1 MARRHDPQLSM
12 ALSRRSRGNDRLPAI
27 AGGLFVFGLIAFFI
41 GTAIVSLL
49 SVGGETSGL
58 SIAGD
63 PVVRRVLWFTLE
75 QALLS
80 TLLSVVAAVPVA
92 RALARQPQFFGRK
105 FLIRL
110 MAVPMGLPVL
120 IGALGIIGIWGRQ
133 GLVNDG
139 LTALGLSER
148 FSIYGLSGILLA
160 HVFFNMPLAA
170 RLMLA
175 GLERIPAEYWRT
187 SASLGMGGF
196 SVLRFIEW
204 PVLWRII
211 PGIAGLIFML
221 CATSFTL
228 VLVLGGGPAATTI
241 EVAIYQALRLDF
253 EPARAVSL
261 AFLQIV
267 VTAAILG
274 AMALFPAPDDPG
286 ATLGGA
292 TRRFDAR
299 SLSTRIGDGV
309 LIVAAALFLGLP
321 LGQVLVAGL
330 KSDLG
335 RLLSDGAVLDAAAT
349 SLAIGLSAA
358 IVSVVVGI
366 AVIRAQAALGAGR
379 RPLPLAGVISAGLA
393 AVSSLVLLVPTAVLG
408 TGWFLVL
415 RAQGDVARFAPAV
428 VVCINALMALPFAMR
443 VLSPAFEE
451 HRRRT
456 ARLADSLGIIGLAR
470 FRLIDWPVLHRP
482 ILTALSFAMALS
494 LGDLGAVALFG
505 SENLVTL
512 PWLIYSRMGAYR
524 SQDADG
530 LALILGLV
538 CLLLALA
545 GTPGLSKKESRD
557 AG

>member
-1 MARRHDPQLSM
+1 MDE
-12 ALSRRSRGNDRLPAI
+12 RLPAI
-27 AGGLFVFGLIAFFI
+27 AGGLLVFALIAVFI
-41 GTAIVSLL
+41 GTAIASLL
-49 SVGGETSGL
+49 AVGGETTGL
-58 SIAGD
+58 SIAED

-80 TLLSVVAAVPVA
+80 TLLSVGAALPVA
-92 RALARQPQFFGRK
+92 RALARQPRFIGRK
-105 FLIRL
+105 WLIRL

-133 GLVNDG
+133 GLVNDALAG
-139 LTALGLSER
+139 LGVGER

-170 RLMLA
+170 RLMLS

-187 SASLGMGGF
+187 SASLGMGDF
-196 SVLRFIEW
+196 AVFRFIEW

-274 AMALFPAPDDPG
+274 AMALFPAPSDPG
-286 ATLGGA
+286 TTLGGA
-292 TRRFDAR
+292 ARRFDAR
-299 SLSTRIGDGV
+299 TLPARLGDGI
-309 LIVAAALFLGLP
+309 LILAAALFLGLP

-330 KSDLG
+330 QSDLA
-335 RLLSDGAVLDAAAT
+335 RLFSDQAVLRAAT
-349 SLAIGLSAA
+349 TSLVIGLSAA
-358 IVSVVVGI
+358 LVSVLVGI
-366 AVIRAQAALGAGR
+366 AVIRARAALGAGR
-379 RPLPLAGVISAGLA
+379 RPLPIAVLASAGLG

-415 RAQGDVARFAPAV
+415 RAQGDVARFAPAI

-443 VLSPAFEE
+443 VLAPAFEE
-451 HRRRT
+451 HRQRS
-456 ARLADSLGIIGLAR
+456 ARLADSLAIAGFAR
-470 FRLIDWPVLHRP
+470 FRLIDWPVLRRP

-505 SENLVTL
+505 SENLITL

-530 LALILGLV
+530 LALVLGLV

-545 GTPGLSKKESRD
+545 GTPGLSRKESRN

>member
-1 MARRHDPQLSM
+1 MDE
-12 ALSRRSRGNDRLPAI
+12 RLPAI
-27 AGGLFVFGLIAFFI
+27 AGGLLVFALIAVFI
-41 GTAIVSLL
+41 GTAIASLL
-49 SVGGETSGL
+49 AVGGETTGL
-58 SIAGD
+58 SIAED

-80 TLLSVVAAVPVA
+80 TLLSVGAALPVA
-92 RALARQPQFFGRK
+92 RALARQPRFIGRK
-105 FLIRL
+105 WLIRL

-133 GLVNDG
+133 GLVNDALAG
-139 LTALGLSER
+139 LGVGER

-170 RLMLA
+170 RLMLS

-196 SVLRFIEW
+196 AVFRFIEW

-253 EPARAVSL
+253 DPARAVSL

-274 AMALFPAPDDPG
+274 AMALFPAPSDPG
-286 ATLGGA
+286 TTLGGA
-292 TRRFDAR
+292 ARRFDAR
-299 SLSTRIGDGV
+299 TLPARLGDGI
-309 LIVAAALFLGLP
+309 LILAAALFLGLP

-330 KSDLG
+330 QSDLA
-335 RLLSDGAVLDAAAT
+335 RLFSDQAVLRAAT
-349 SLAIGLSAA
+349 TSLVIGLSAA
-358 IVSVVVGI
+358 LVSVLVGI
-366 AVIRAQAALGAGR
+366 AVIRARAALGAGR
-379 RPLPLAGVISAGLA
+379 RPLPIAVLASAGLG

-415 RAQGDVARFAPAV
+415 RAQGDVARFAPAI

-443 VLSPAFEE
+443 VLAPAFEE
-451 HRRRT
+451 HRQRS
-456 ARLADSLGIIGLAR
+456 ARLADSLAIAGFAR
-470 FRLIDWPVLHRP
+470 FRLIDWPVLRRP

-505 SENLVTL
+505 SENLITL

-530 LALILGLV
+530 LALVLGLV

-545 GTPGLSKKESRD
+545 GTPGLSRKESRN

>member
-1 MARRHDPQLSM
+1 MDE
-12 ALSRRSRGNDRLPAI
+12 RLPAI
-27 AGGLFVFGLIAFFI
+27 AGGLLVFALIAVFI
-41 GTAIVSLL
+41 GTAIASLL
-49 SVGGETSGL
+49 AVGGETTGL
-58 SIAGD
+58 SIAED

-80 TLLSVVAAVPVA
+80 TLLSVGAALPVA
-92 RALARQPQFFGRK
+92 RALARQPRFIGRK
-105 FLIRL
+105 WLIRL

-133 GLVNDG
+133 GLVNDALAG
-139 LTALGLSER
+139 LGVGER

-170 RLMLA
+170 RLMLS

-196 SVLRFIEW
+196 AVFRFIEW

-253 EPARAVSL
+253 DPARAVSL

-274 AMALFPAPDDPG
+274 AMALFPAPSDPG
-286 ATLGGA
+286 TTLGGA
-292 TRRFDAR
+292 ARRFDAR
-299 SLSTRIGDGV
+299 TLPARLGDGI
-309 LIVAAALFLGLP
+309 LILAAALFLGLP

-330 KSDLG
+330 QSDLA
-335 RLLSDGAVLDAAAT
+335 RLFSDQAVLRAAT
-349 SLAIGLSAA
+349 TSLVIGLSAA
-358 IVSVVVGI
+358 LVSVLVGI
-366 AVIRAQAALGAGR
+366 AVIRARAALGAGR
-379 RPLPLAGVISAGLA
+379 RPLPIAVLASAGLG

-415 RAQGDVARFAPAV
+415 RAQGDVARFAPAI

-443 VLSPAFEE
+443 VLAPAFEE
-451 HRRRT
+451 HRQRS
-456 ARLADSLGIIGLAR
+456 ARLADSLAIAGFAR
-470 FRLIDWPVLHRP
+470 FRVIDWPVLRRP

-505 SENLVTL
+505 SENLITL

-530 LALILGLV
+530 LALVLGLV

-545 GTPGLSKKESRD
+545 GTPGLSRKESRN

>member
-1 MARRHDPQLSM
+1 MDE
-12 ALSRRSRGNDRLPAI
+12 RLPAI
-27 AGGLFVFGLIAFFI
+27 AGGLLVFALIAVFI
-41 GTAIVSLL
+41 GTAIASLL
-49 SVGGETSGL
+49 AVGGETTGL
-58 SIAGD
+58 SIAED

-80 TLLSVVAAVPVA
+80 TLLSVGAALPVA
-92 RALARQPQFFGRK
+92 RALARQPRFIGRK
-105 FLIRL
+105 WLIRL

-133 GLVNDG
+133 GLVNDALAG
-139 LTALGLSER
+139 LGVGER

-170 RLMLA
+170 RLMLS

-196 SVLRFIEW
+196 AVFRFIEW

-253 EPARAVSL
+253 DPARAVSL

-274 AMALFPAPDDPG
+274 AMALFPAPSDPG
-286 ATLGGA
+286 TTLGGA
-292 TRRFDAR
+292 ARRFDAR
-299 SLSTRIGDGV
+299 TLPARLGDGI
-309 LIVAAALFLGLP
+309 LILAAALFLGLP

-330 KSDLG
+330 QSDLA
-335 RLLSDGAVLDAAAT
+335 RLFSDQAVLRAAT
-349 SLAIGLSAA
+349 TSLVIGLSAA
-358 IVSVVVGI
+358 LVSVLVGI
-366 AVIRAQAALGAGR
+366 AVIRARAALGAGR
-379 RPLPLAGVISAGLA
+379 RPLPIAVLASAGLG

-415 RAQGDVARFAPAV
+415 RAQGDVARFAPAI

-443 VLSPAFEE
+443 VLAPAFEE
-451 HRRRT
+451 HRQRS
-456 ARLADSLGIIGLAR
+456 ARLADSLGIAGFAR
-470 FRLIDWPVLHRP
+470 FRLIDWPVLRRP

-505 SENLVTL
+505 SENLITL

-530 LALILGLV
+530 LALGLGLV

-545 GTPGLSKKESRD
+545 GTPGLSRKESRN

>member
-1 MARRHDPQLSM
+1 MDE
-12 ALSRRSRGNDRLPAI
+12 RLPAI
-27 AGGLFVFGLIAFFI
+27 AGGLLVFALIAVFI
-41 GTAIVSLL
+41 GTAIASLL
-49 SVGGETSGL
+49 AVGGETTGL
-58 SIAGD
+58 SIAED

-80 TLLSVVAAVPVA
+80 TLLSVGAALPVA
-92 RALARQPQFFGRK
+92 RALARQPRFFGRK
-105 FLIRL
+105 WLIRL

-133 GLVNDG
+133 GLVNDALAG
-139 LTALGLSER
+139 LGVGER

-170 RLMLA
+170 RLMLS

-196 SVLRFIEW
+196 AVFRFIEW

-253 EPARAVSL
+253 DPARAVSL

-274 AMALFPAPDDPG
+274 AMALFPAPSDPG
-286 ATLGGA
+286 TTLGGA
-292 TRRFDAR
+292 ARRFDAR
-299 SLSTRIGDGV
+299 TLPARLGDGI
-309 LIVAAALFLGLP
+309 LILAAALFLGLP

-330 KSDLG
+330 QSDLA
-335 RLLSDGAVLDAAAT
+335 RLFSDQAVLRAAT
-349 SLAIGLSAA
+349 TSLVIGLSAA
-358 IVSVVVGI
+358 LVSVLVGI
-366 AVIRAQAALGAGR
+366 AVIRARAALGAGR
-379 RPLPLAGVISAGLA
+379 RPLPIAVLASAGLG

-415 RAQGDVARFAPAV
+415 RAQGDVARFAPAI

-443 VLSPAFEE
+443 VLAPAFEE
-451 HRRRT
+451 HRQRS
-456 ARLADSLGIIGLAR
+456 ARLADSLAIAGFAR
-470 FRLIDWPVLHRP
+470 FRLIDWPVLRRP

-505 SENLVTL
+505 SENLITL

-530 LALILGLV
+530 LALVLGLV

-545 GTPGLSKKESRD
+545 GTPGLSRKESRN

>member
-1 MARRHDPQLSM
+1 MDE
-12 ALSRRSRGNDRLPAI
+12 RLPAI
-27 AGGLFVFGLIAFFI
+27 AGGLLVFALIAVFI
-41 GTAIVSLL
+41 GTAIASLL
-49 SVGGETSGL
+49 AVGGETTGL
-58 SIAGD
+58 SIAED

-80 TLLSVVAAVPVA
+80 TLLSVGAALPVA
-92 RALARQPQFFGRK
+92 RALARQPRFFGRK
-105 FLIRL
+105 WLIRL

-133 GLVNDG
+133 GLVNDALAG
-139 LTALGLSER
+139 LGVGER

-170 RLMLA
+170 RLMLS
-175 GLERIPAEYWRT
+175 GLERIPPEYWRT

-196 SVLRFIEW
+196 AVFRFIEW

-253 EPARAVSL
+253 DPARAVSL

-274 AMALFPAPDDPG
+274 AMALFPAPSDPG
-286 ATLGGA
+286 TTLGGA
-292 TRRFDAR
+292 ARRFDAR
-299 SLSTRIGDGV
+299 TLPARLGDGI
-309 LIVAAALFLGLP
+309 LILAAALFLGLP

-330 KSDLG
+330 QSDLA
-335 RLLSDGAVLDAAAT
+335 RLFSDQAVLRAAT
-349 SLAIGLSAA
+349 TSLVIGLSAA
-358 IVSVVVGI
+358 LVSVLVGI
-366 AVIRAQAALGAGR
+366 AVIRARAALGAGR
-379 RPLPLAGVISAGLA
+379 RPLPIAVLASAGLG

-415 RAQGDVARFAPAV
+415 RAQGDVARFAPAI

-443 VLSPAFEE
+443 VLAPAFEE
-451 HRRRT
+451 HRQRS
-456 ARLADSLGIIGLAR
+456 ARLADSLAIAGFAR
-470 FRLIDWPVLHRP
+470 FRLIDWPVLRRP

-505 SENLVTL
+505 SENLITL

-530 LALILGLV
+530 LALVLGLV

-545 GTPGLSKKESRD
+545 GTPGLSRKESRN

>member
-1 MARRHDPQLSM
+1 MDE
-12 ALSRRSRGNDRLPAI
+12 RLPAI
-27 AGGLFVFGLIAFFI
+27 AGGLLVFALIAVFI
-41 GTAIVSLL
+41 GTAIASLL
-49 SVGGETSGL
+49 AVGGETTGL
-58 SIAGD
+58 AIAED

-80 TLLSVVAAVPVA
+80 TMLSVGAALPVA
-92 RALARQPQFFGRK
+92 RALARQPRFFGRK
-105 FLIRL
+105 WLIRL

-133 GLVNDG
+133 GLVNDALAG
-139 LTALGLSER
+139 LGVGER

-170 RLMLA
+170 RLMLS

-196 SVLRFIEW
+196 AVFRFIEW

-253 EPARAVSL
+253 DPARAVSL

-274 AMALFPAPDDPG
+274 AMALFPAPSDPG
-286 ATLGGA
+286 TTLGGA
-292 TRRFDAR
+292 ARRFDAR
-299 SLSTRIGDGV
+299 TLPARLGDGI
-309 LIVAAALFLGLP
+309 LILAAALFLGLP

-330 KSDLG
+330 QSDLA
-335 RLLSDGAVLDAAAT
+335 RLFSDQAVLRAAT
-349 SLAIGLSAA
+349 TSLVIGLSAA
-358 IVSVVVGI
+358 LVSVLVGI
-366 AVIRAQAALGAGR
+366 AVIRARAALGAGR
-379 RPLPLAGVISAGLA
+379 RPLPIAVLASAGLG

-415 RAQGDVARFAPAV
+415 RAQGDVARFAPAI

-443 VLSPAFEE
+443 VLAPAFEE
-451 HRRRT
+451 HRQRS
-456 ARLADSLGIIGLAR
+456 ARLADSLAIAGFAR
-470 FRLIDWPVLHRP
+470 FRLIDWPVLRRP

-505 SENLVTL
+505 SENLITL

-530 LALILGLV
+530 LALVLGLV

-545 GTPGLSKKESRD
+545 GTPGLSRKESRN

>member
-1 MARRHDPQLSM
+1 MDE
-12 ALSRRSRGNDRLPAI
+12 RLPAI
-27 AGGLFVFGLIAFFI
+27 AGGLLVFALIAVFI
-41 GTAIVSLL
+41 GTAIASLL
-49 SVGGETSGL
+49 AVGGETTGL
-58 SIAGD
+58 SIAED

-80 TLLSVVAAVPVA
+80 TLLSVGAALPVA
-92 RALARQPQFFGRK
+92 RALARQPRFFGRK
-105 FLIRL
+105 WLIRL

-133 GLVNDG
+133 GLVNDALAG
-139 LTALGLSER
+139 LGVGER

-170 RLMLA
+170 RLMLS

-196 SVLRFIEW
+196 AVFRFIEW

-253 EPARAVSL
+253 DPARAVSL

-274 AMALFPAPDDPG
+274 AMALFPAPSDPG
-286 ATLGGA
+286 TTLGGA
-292 TRRFDAR
+292 ARRFDAR
-299 SLSTRIGDGV
+299 TLPARLGDGI
-309 LIVAAALFLGLP
+309 LILAAALFLGLP

-330 KSDLG
+330 QSDLA
-335 RLLSDGAVLDAAAT
+335 RLFSDQAVLRAAT
-349 SLAIGLSAA
+349 TSLVIGLSAA
-358 IVSVVVGI
+358 LVSVLVGI
-366 AVIRAQAALGAGR
+366 AVIRARAALGAGR
-379 RPLPLAGVISAGLA
+379 RPLPIAVLASAGLG

-415 RAQGDVARFAPAV
+415 RAQGDVARFAPAI

-443 VLSPAFEE
+443 VLAPAFEE
-451 HRRRT
+451 HRQRS
-456 ARLADSLGIIGLAR
+456 ARLADSLGIAGFAR
-470 FRLIDWPVLHRP
+470 FRLIDWPVLRRP

-505 SENLVTL
+505 SENLITL

-530 LALILGLV
+530 LALVLGLV

-545 GTPGLSKKESRD
+545 GTPGLSRKESRN

>member
-1 MARRHDPQLSM
+1 MDE
-12 ALSRRSRGNDRLPAI
+12 RLPAI
-27 AGGLFVFGLIAFFI
+27 AGGLLVFALIAVFI
-41 GTAIVSLL
+41 GTAIASLL
-49 SVGGETSGL
+49 AVGGETTGL
-58 SIAGD
+58 SIAED

-80 TLLSVVAAVPVA
+80 TLLSVGAALPVA
-92 RALARQPQFFGRK
+92 RALARQPRFIGRK
-105 FLIRL
+105 WLIRL

-133 GLVNDG
+133 GLVND
-139 LTALGLSER
+139 ALAELGVGER

-170 RLMLA
+170 RLMLS

-196 SVLRFIEW
+196 AVFRFIEW

-274 AMALFPAPDDPG
+274 AMALFPAPSDPG
-286 ATLGGA
+286 TTLGGA
-292 TRRFDAR
+292 ARRFDAR
-299 SLSTRIGDGV
+299 TLPARLGDGI
-309 LIVAAALFLGLP
+309 LILAAALFLGLP

-330 KSDLG
+330 QSDLA
-335 RLLSDGAVLDAAAT
+335 RLFSDQAVLRAAT
-349 SLAIGLSAA
+349 TSLVIGLSAA
-358 IVSVVVGI
+358 LVSVLVGI
-366 AVIRAQAALGAGR
+366 AVIRARAALGAGR
-379 RPLPLAGVISAGLA
+379 RPLPIAVLASAGLG

-415 RAQGDVARFAPAV
+415 RAQGDVARFAPAI

-443 VLSPAFEE
+443 VLAPAFEE
-451 HRRRT
+451 HRQRS
-456 ARLADSLGIIGLAR
+456 ARLADSLAIAGFAR
-470 FRLIDWPVLHRP
+470 FRLIDWPVLRRP

-505 SENLVTL
+505 SENLITL

-530 LALILGLV
+530 LALVLGLV

-545 GTPGLSKKESRD
+545 GTPGLSRKESRN